1 MTVSSWNSDLDLSPA
16 TLNNT
21 TNPLPLLLRSPGLF
35 MGFTI
40 TGVVTQVIKMGVGR
54 PRPDMLARCLPYE
67 GAHDQPVFGLS
78 DYRICTQTDKRLLDD
93 GFKSFPSGHS
103 SLSFAGMGFLTF
115 YLAGKMH
122 LADVKGHRTR
132 AWLALSPLLAST
144 MVAVSRT
151 ADNRHHWQ
159 DVTVGSLLGL
169 SIAWVAY
176 RAYFPALSST
186 NAHLPLA
193 PPHYEDH
200 DPSYNDS
207 RQLANGYE
215 DVDEEERIGLRGED
229 VEGGDEEGDDASVDS
244 VVPREEYRR

>member
-1 MTVSSWNSDLDLSPA
+1 
-16 TLNNT
+16 
-21 TNPLPLLLRSPGLF
+21 

-54 PRPDMLARCLPYE
+54 PRPDMLSRCQPYE
-67 GAHDQPVFGLS
+67 GAHDHPVFGLS
-78 DYRICTQTDKRLLDD
+78 DYTICTQTDKRLLDD

-103 SLSFAGMGFLTF
+103 SCELAVLFFVIFAGVWIEDQANAAVVFVVSFAGMGFLTF

-193 PPHYEDH
+193 PPHYGDH
-200 DPSYNDS
+200 DPSYNDN

-215 DVDEEERIGLRGED
+215 DVDEEERIGLGADNAE
-229 VEGGDEEGDDASVDS
+229 EEEGDDASVDS